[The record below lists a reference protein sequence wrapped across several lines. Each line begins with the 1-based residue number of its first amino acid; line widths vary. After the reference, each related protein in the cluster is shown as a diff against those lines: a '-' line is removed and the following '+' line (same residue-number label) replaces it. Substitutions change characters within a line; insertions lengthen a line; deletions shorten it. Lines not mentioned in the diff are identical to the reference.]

1 MGKKFA
7 RALLLSP
14 AQYSLTSS
22 LHDILEVLAGEVKVT
37 DIRDSISNRD
47 RRFNSQI
54 FRLPHV
60 VRKHWESHFLSKI
73 NRLVMGMIDSYS
85 PDLVMIYNSEDLVPD
100 TCRALSRKAKLI
112 FFMGDSPF
120 YTPQNNY
127 YLSCLQ
133 YADLV
138 LSPDTLW
145 AEQLNTMGLRRTLYF
160 IPGVDEKSYF
170 RIEPSE
176 NLREEKE
183 TEVLYVG
190 SCYLNSWGY
199 KQALLMSSF
208 TKFDFSLYGNSAWR
222 RWFPFF
228 PALENHYSE
237 SGFIAQE
244 RLNRMY
250 NRTRII
256 PVDGNPGI
264 INGVHLRMFEA
275 LAAGALPLIEYRKD
289 IRNPLFRGFN
299 GDLPLIS
306 DYSQAGDIASGYLAD
321 EKGRQQLA
329 RDMHA
334 FLKQEYSSSRNAA
347 RIFDAL
353 NKLPG

>member
-1 MGKKFA
+1 MEKKFA

-14 AQYSLTSS
+14 AQYSLSNS
-22 LHDILEVLAGEVKVT
+22 LLDILAVIAEDVRTA
-37 DIRDSISNRD
+37 DIRTSISSRD
-47 RRFNSQI
+47 RRINSQV
-54 FRLPHV
+54 FRLPHGL
-60 VRKHWESHFLSKI
+60 RRHWESHFLSKV
-73 NRLVMGMIDSYS
+73 NRLVLEMTDSYS
-85 PDLVMIYNSEDLVPD
+85 PDLVMIYNSEYLVPE
-100 TCRALSRKAKLI
+100 TCSAIGKKARLV

-127 YLSCLQ
+127 YLSCLKH
-133 YADLV
+133 ADLV

-145 AEQLNTMGLRRTLYF
+145 AEQLNTIGLNKTLYF

-170 RIEPSE
+170 RIDSTEG
-176 NLREEKE
+176 LQEEKE

-199 KQALLMSSF
+199 KKALLMNSF
-208 TKFDFSLYGNSAWR
+208 TGFNFSLYGNSAWR

-228 PALENHYSE
+228 PALEGHFTE
-237 SGFIAQE
+237 SGFIPQE

-289 IRNPLFRGFN
+289 VESPLFRGFT
-299 GDLPLIS
+299 GELPVIK
-306 DYSQAGDIASGYLAD
+306 DYSHAGDIASEYLAD
-321 EKGRQQLA
+321 EPGRQQLA
-329 RDMHA
+329 GAMHS

-347 RIFDAL
+347 RLTDAL
-353 NKLPG
+353 K